1 MEIIKQVSERAGISE
16 QQAQQAIEGL
26 NDSFRTNLPS
36 PLADAIGGLLSGGG
50 PSAGGAGADDLL
62 GALGGLLGGSQG
74 QGQAGGLGDL
84 LGGLM
89 GGAQGGAQPGNQSP
103 GLDDLLGGLMGG
115 TQGQQGQG
123 SPQGQAGGLGDLLG
137 GLMGGAQGQQ
147 GQGSPSLGLDD
158 LIGMIAGGGAQG
170 GLNLDS
176 LVNVVTDR
184 SGVSPDIAQVII
196 QVVMEFLGGN
206 LPGPLG
212 DALRSIT
219 GGQPGAGA
227 QGGDSNVGLDD
238 IARGLGGLL
247 GNQ

>member
-50 PSAGGAGADDLL
+50 PSAGSVGADDLL
-62 GALGGLLGGSQG
+62 GALGGLMGGGQG

-89 GGAQGGAQPGNQSP
+89 GGAQGQGGAQPGNQAP
-103 GLDDLLGGLMGG
+103 GLDDVLGGLIGG
-115 TQGQQGQG
+115 AQGQG

-137 GLMGGAQGQQ
+137 GLMSGAQGQQ
-147 GQGSPSLGLDD
+147 GQGSPGLGLDD

-176 LVNVVTDR
+176 LVNGVTDR

-196 QVVMEFLGGN
+196 QTVMEFLGGN

-212 DALRSIT
+212 DVLRGIT

-227 QGGDSNVGLDD
+227 QGGDSNIGLDD